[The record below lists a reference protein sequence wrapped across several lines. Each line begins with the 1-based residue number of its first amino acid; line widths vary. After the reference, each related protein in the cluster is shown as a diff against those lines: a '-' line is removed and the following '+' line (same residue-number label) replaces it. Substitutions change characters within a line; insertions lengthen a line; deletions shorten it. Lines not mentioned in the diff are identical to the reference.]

1 MYRGA
6 GKKRKTAIERV
17 RKKQEGEG
25 ERREEDGRRQRRLV
39 RVVRNSAETRETVS
53 WRDNSA
59 CAREKGEELAVGNFR
74 RRGVRERILC
84 RTRHLAVYSNERER
98 RVGCGVRP
106 TDGDL

>member
-1 MYRGA
+1 MYMYRGA
-6 GKKRKTAIERV
+6 GKKKDRDRESE
-17 RKKQEGEG
+17 KKQEGE
-25 ERREEDGRRQRRLV
+25 EDRRRQRRLA